1 MIFGKDGDSCGK
13 SGIGKTP
20 QEHTRRGGLP
30 SARGKRRLG
39 RKSMNNRSL
48 TDKSFIFLLSRLF
61 FAPRTNAESKQQRTQ
76 RLPAAQTNK
85 SIGT

>member
-39 RKSMNNRSL
+39 RKINEQSESSCQDL
-48 TDKSFIFLLSRLF
+48 HLF
-61 FAPRTNAESKQQRTQ
+61 TFPALFRFTNKRRIKATTNATIASGS
-76 RLPAAQTNK
+76 NK
-85 SIGT
+85 